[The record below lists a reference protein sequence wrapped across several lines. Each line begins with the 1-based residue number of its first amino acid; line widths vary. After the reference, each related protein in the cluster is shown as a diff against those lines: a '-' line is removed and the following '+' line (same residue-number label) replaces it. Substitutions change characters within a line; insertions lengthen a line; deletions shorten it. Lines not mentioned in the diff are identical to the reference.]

1 MLGSCGSEAE
11 DLDIPEGEG
20 LVKIDLM
27 PEVGF
32 QTKAVDENEYK
43 DVNKYTV
50 QVFKSGQES
59 NPVIEDLILGVLF
72 GISIMFLVS
81 NSYNPFIYFR
91 F

>member
-59 NPVIEDLILGVLF
+59 NPVIEGFYGRRETGFYRQIV
-72 GISIMFLVS
+72 FLW
-81 NSYNPFIYFR
+81 
-91 F
+91 

>member
-50 QVFKSGQES
+50 QVFIWGIRSGIFFTGRS
-59 NPVIEDLILGVLF
+59 ICIEGFYGRRETGFYRQIV
-72 GISIMFLVS
+72 FLW
-81 NSYNPFIYFR
+81 
-91 F
+91 